1 MWPRTPVSP
10 VWRVSRNSL
19 RIAHKKMVWFGP
31 SRTTLWGMRDTGS
44 VQSVDRAV
52 RVLEMLAREGE
63 SGVTEIAREL
73 GVHSSTASRLIT
85 ALANHEMVERLAE
98 TRRVRLGIG
107 LLRLAGVTASRL
119 DVTSQAQ
126 PVCDA
131 LAEELGETVNV
142 AVLAGEVATNV
153 CQATGTSTVAMQNWV
168 GQRTVLHATSS
179 GKILL
184 AHLDDDERD
193 ARLKPTLERFTEH
206 TLTSAADL
214 IDQLRTVYDSGWA
227 SAVEELETGLNA
239 VAAPIRGHDGTV
251 LAAISV
257 AGPTYRLSPE
267 RLPDAAVTVVRA
279 AEAISRRMGY
289 QEILG
294 SP

>member
-1 MWPRTPVSP
+1 
-10 VWRVSRNSL
+10 
-19 RIAHKKMVWFGP
+19 
-31 SRTTLWGMRDTGS
+31 MRDTGS
-44 VQSVDRAV
+44 VQSVDRAA

-63 SGVTEIAREL
+63 LGVTEIAREL
-73 GVHSSTASRLIT
+73 GVHTSTASRLVS
-85 ALANHEMVERLAE
+85 ALATRELVERLDE

-107 LLRLAGVTASRL
+107 LLRLAGATASRL

-126 PVCDA
+126 PICDA

-153 CQATGTSTVAMQNWV
+153 CQATGTSAVAMQNWV

-184 AHLDDDERD
+184 AHLDADERD

-214 IDQLRTVYDSGWA
+214 RDQLHTVYESGWA
-227 SAVEELETGLNA
+227 TAVEELETGLNA

-251 LAAISV
+251 VAAISV
-257 AGPTYRLSPE
+257 AGPTYRLNPE
-267 RLPDAAVTVVRA
+267 RLPDTAATVVA
-279 AEAISRRMGY
+279 AGQAVSRLMGY
-289 QEILG
+289 QEIFG
-294 SP
+294 SR

>member
-1 MWPRTPVSP
+1 
-10 VWRVSRNSL
+10 
-19 RIAHKKMVWFGP
+19 MVWFGP

-85 ALANHEMVERLAE
+85 ALANHEMVERLGE

-126 PVCDA
+126 PICDSV
-131 LAEELGETVNV
+131 AEELGETVNV
-142 AVLAGEVATNV
+142 AVLAGEVAINV

-193 ARLKPTLERFTEH
+193 ARLKPKLERFTEH